1 MSNIPDNLKYTKDHE
16 WALQEGDSVL
26 VGVTDYA
33 QNSLGD
39 IVYVEVREQGNEVGQ
54 GDSFGTIESVKAAED
69 LYAPIK
75 GTVAEVNEEV
85 LGSPEKVNSDPYGS
99 WLIKMTG
106 VDQAE
111 LDALMDPAAYKDL
124 VASLEEE

>member
-16 WALQEGDSVL
+16 WALQEGDSVK
-26 VGVTDYA
+26 VGITDFA

-75 GTVAEVNEEV
+75 GNVAEVNEDV

-111 LDALMDPAAYKDL
+111 LDALMDPAAYKEF
-124 VASLEEE
+124 VASLED

>member
-16 WALQEGDSVL
+16 WALQEGDSVK
-26 VGVTDYA
+26 VGVTDFA

-39 IVYVEVREQGNEVGQ
+39 IVYVEVREQGNAVGQ

-75 GTVAEVNEEV
+75 GTVAEVNEDV

-111 LDALMDPAAYKDL
+111 LDALMDPAAYKEF
-124 VASLEEE
+124 VASLED

>member
-1 MSNIPDNLKYTKDHE
+1 MSNIPENLKYTRDHE
-16 WALQEGDSVL
+16 WALKEGDTVL

-39 IVYVEVREQGNEVGQ
+39 IVYVEVREQGNAVNQ

-85 LGSPEKVNSDPYGS
+85 LGNPEKVNSDPYGS

-111 LDALMDPAAYKDL
+111 LDALMDPAAYKEL
-124 VASLEEE
+124 VSSLEE

>member
-1 MSNIPDNLKYTKDHE
+1 MSNIPENLKYTKDHE
-16 WALQEGDSVL
+16 WALQEGDSVK
-26 VGVTDYA
+26 VGITDYA

-39 IVYVEVREQGNEVGQ
+39 IVYVEVREQGNGVSQ

-75 GTVAEVNEEV
+75 GTVAEANDDV
-85 LGSPEKVNSDPYGS
+85 LGSPEKVNSDSYGS

-106 VDQAE
+106 VDQGE
-111 LDALMDPAAYKDL
+111 YDSLMDAAAYKAFVD
-124 VASLEEE
+124 SLEE

>member
-1 MSNIPDNLKYTKDHE
+1 MSNIPENLKYTKDHE

-39 IVYVEVREQGNEVGQ
+39 IVYVEVREQGNAVNQ

-75 GTVAEVNEEV
+75 GTVSEVNEEV

-111 LDALMDPAAYKDL
+111 LDALMDPAAYKEL
-124 VASLEEE
+124 VSSLEE

>member
-16 WALQEGDSVL
+16 WALQEGDSVK
-26 VGVTDYA
+26 VGITDYA

-39 IVYVEVREQGNEVGQ
+39 IVYVEVREQGNEVNQ

-75 GTVAEVNEEV
+75 GNVAEVNDDV
-85 LGSPEKVNSDPYGS
+85 LNGPEKVNSDPYGS

-106 VDQAE
+106 VDQGE
-111 LDALMDPAAYKDL
+111 LDALMDPAAYREF
-124 VASLEEE
+124 VASLEE